1 MSEPIDVWAIH
12 EDEYGV
18 HFIDAAL
25 AGKQIVMQHTRKG
38 PVWAAIEKESTMS
51 TDHEPYGH
59 DLPEPTD
66 LTEEQRA
73 SDAELKDA
81 IKAIENADDGTYTG
95 DADTL
100 PTEDEPVTFDGS
112 SRVSDL

>member
-1 MSEPIDVWAIH
+1 MTEATYPWRLRWLHV
-12 EDEYGV
+12 
-18 HFIDAAL
+18 AL
-25 AGKQIVMQHTRKG
+25 SGNRIIMQHTRKG
-38 PVWAAIEKESTMS
+38 PVWAVIEKENTMS
-51 TDHEPYGH
+51 TDNEPYGH

-81 IKAIENADDGTYTG
+81 IKAIEDADDGTYTG